1 MGSINHASVL
11 LWNVYA
17 PNFDNLEFA
26 NNFSDHAPLLLDI
39 DLNSNHVDRPPW
51 RLNLLLS
58 DPSSF
63 LTLIVSMHWTHLLS
77 SINNALTFRVSPP
90 VNGRSRGSNYEYGDK
105 ASRLLKHQL
114 KRHAAGH
121 TIPQIKNI
129 SGTFFKPWRSF
140 IQYFTDLQTL
150 PWFIFSFY
158 TGLVFIGP
166 ISILLNCNC

>member
-1 MGSINHASVL
+1 M
-11 LWNVYA
+11 
-17 PNFDNLEFA
+17 
-26 NNFSDHAPLLLDI
+26 PLILI
-39 DLNSNHVDRPPW
+39 IW
-51 RLNLLLS
+51 NLLITFQITLPCFLILTWIPTMWTDPHGDWTYFY